1 MPRRFPTRIASLP
14 YDRHALVCYVRDRDL
29 LRSPALIIE
38 PKIRGFICTTAHPV
52 GCATNVQRQIDHVV
66 VKGAIPSGRK
76 RVLVL
81 GCSTGY
87 GLASRIV
94 NTFGS
99 AADTVGVSFERPP
112 AENKTA
118 SAGWYNNRAF
128 EQRAAAAGRKAV
140 TIEGDAFSDAI
151 KAEAIEAIKANLGQV
166 DLIVYSVAS
175 PVRTDPVD
183 GITYR
188 SAIKPYGTSVTSK
201 TLNTG
206 TGEVSEI
213 SVEPATE
220 EEAASTVKVM
230 GGEDWELWIKAL
242 SDAGVLADGFQS
254 LNYTYLGSELTW
266 PIYHKGTLGK
276 AKADL
281 DRAAAAIRAQF
292 GEQAAHV
299 VALKAVVTQA
309 SSAIPVVPLYGTL
322 LIKVEDEMGLGEGPI
337 QQIDRLFRVKLQG
350 EPALDEAA
358 RIRVDDWELSDTMQA
373 ELKKRWVLL
382 NTENLSALA
391 DLPKYREEFLRLFGF
406 GLGGVDYSAD
416 VDPQVVPAT

>member
-1 MPRRFPTRIASLP
+1 M
-14 YDRHALVCYVRDRDL
+14 
-29 LRSPALIIE
+29 IIE

-66 VKGAIPSGRK
+66 VKGPIPSDRK

-99 AADTVGVSFERPP
+99 DADTVGVSFERPP
-112 AENKTA
+112 AEGKTA

-128 EQRAAAAGRKAV
+128 ENRARAAGRIAV
-140 TIEGDAFSDAI
+140 TVEGDAFSDAI
-151 KAEAIEAIKANLGQV
+151 KAETIEAIKANLGQV

-175 PVRTDPVD
+175 PVRTDPKD
-183 GITYR
+183 GVTYR
-188 SAIKPYGTSVTSK
+188 SAIKPYGGPVTSK

-220 EEAASTVKVM
+220 EEVAATVKVM
-230 GGEDWELWIKAL
+230 GGEDWELWIAAL
-242 SDAGVLADGFQS
+242 AEAGVLADGFQS

-281 DRAAAAIRAQF
+281 DRAAAAIRAAAWRPGRPCRGPQ
-292 GEQAAHV
+292 GRRHPGQLRHSRRAALWHAADQGRWTKWAWRRHHRADRPPVPRQAPGPTSRSTTTPAS
-299 VALKAVVTQA
+299 ASTIGNCPTPSRPNSRSAGPPSPPKPCPPSPTCRNTARNSSS
-309 SSAIPVVPLYGTL
+309 SSAS
-322 LIKVEDEMGLGEGPI
+322 
-337 QQIDRLFRVKLQG
+337 
-350 EPALDEAA
+350 ASAA
-358 RIRVDDWELSDTMQA
+358 STTAQ
-373 ELKKRWVLL
+373 
-382 NTENLSALA
+382 
-391 DLPKYREEFLRLFGF
+391 
-406 GLGGVDYSAD
+406 D
-416 VDPQVVPAT
+416 VDPQVVN

>member
-1 MPRRFPTRIASLP
+1 M
-14 YDRHALVCYVRDRDL
+14 
-29 LRSPALIIE
+29 IIE
-38 PKIRGFICTTAHPV
+38 PKIRGFICTTAHPT

-66 VKGAIPSGRK
+66 IKGPIPSDRK

-94 NTFGS
+94 TTFGGG
-99 AADTVGVSFERPP
+99 ADTIGVSFEKAP
-112 AENKTA
+112 AENKTGT
-118 SAGWYNNRAF
+118 AGWYNNRAF
-128 EQRAAAAGRKAV
+128 ENRARAAGAKAV
-140 TIEGDAFSDAI
+140 TIEGDAFSDAV
-151 KAEAIEAIKANLGQV
+151 KAETVEAIKSTLGQV
-166 DLIVYSVAS
+166 DLVVYSLAS
-175 PVRTDPVD
+175 PVRTDPKD
-183 GITYR
+183 GVTYR
-188 SAIKPYGTSVTSK
+188 SAIKPYGGAVTSK

-220 EEAASTVKVM
+220 EEAKATVKVM

-242 SDAGVLADGFQS
+242 SEAGVLADDFTT

-276 AKADL
+276 AKGDL
-281 DRAAAAIRAQF
+281 DRAAAAIRAAH
-292 GEQAAHV
+292 GDNSAHV

-337 QQIDRLFRVKLQG
+337 QQIDRLFRDKLQG
-350 EPALDEAA
+350 VIVLDDES
-358 RIRVDDWELSDTMQA
+358 RVRVDDWELSNAMQA
-373 ELKKRWVLL
+373 ELKRRWAVL
-382 NTENLSALA
+382 NTENLADLA
-391 DLPKYREEFLRLFGF
+391 DLPKYREEFLKLFGF
-406 GLGGVDYSAD
+406 SVGGVDYSKD
-416 VDPQVVPAT
+416 VDPRVVE

>member
-1 MPRRFPTRIASLP
+1 
-14 YDRHALVCYVRDRDL
+14 V
-29 LRSPALIIE
+29 IIE

-66 VKGAIPSGRK
+66 VKGPIPSERK

-99 AADTVGVSFERPP
+99 GADTVGVSFEKEP
-112 AENKTA
+112 AETKTA

-128 EQRAAAAGRKAV
+128 EKRAEAAGRIAV
-140 TIEGDAFSDAI
+140 TVEGDAFSDAI
-151 KAEAIEAIKANLGQV
+151 KAETIEKIREHLGQI
-166 DLIVYSVAS
+166 DLIVYSLAS
-175 PVRTDPVD
+175 PVRTDPKTGTV
-183 GITYR
+183 YR
-188 SAIKPYGTSVTSK
+188 SAIKPMNTPVTSK

-213 SVEPATE
+213 EVQPATD
-220 EEAASTVKVM
+220 EEAEATVKVM
-230 GGEDWELWIKAL
+230 GGEDWELWIAAL
-242 SDAGVLADGFQS
+242 AEAGVLADGFMT

-266 PIYHKGTLGK
+266 PIYHKGTLGR

-281 DRAAAAIRAQF
+281 DRAAGAIRAQF
-292 GEQAAHV
+292 GEHAAHV

-322 LIKVEDEMGLGEGPI
+322 LLKVMDEMGIGEGCI
-337 QQIDRLFRVKLQG
+337 EQIDRLFREKLQA
-350 EPALDEAA
+350 PVVLDDES
-358 RIRVDDWELSDTMQA
+358 RVRVDDWELSKTVQDEMTR
-373 ELKKRWVLL
+373 RWNLL
-382 NTENLSALA
+382 TTETLESLA
-391 DLPKYREEFLRLFGF
+391 DLGKYREEFLKLFGF

-416 VDPQVVPAT
+416 LDPRTIG

>member
-1 MPRRFPTRIASLP
+1 M
-14 YDRHALVCYVRDRDL
+14 
-29 LRSPALIIE
+29 IIE

-66 VKGAIPSGRK
+66 VKGEIPSPRR

-94 NTFGS
+94 TTFGS
-99 AADTVGVSFERPP
+99 SADTIGVSFERPP
-112 AENKTA
+112 AEGKTA

-128 EQRAAAAGRKAV
+128 EQRAKAAGRTAI

-151 KAEAIEAIKANLGQV
+151 KAETVEAIRQNLGQV
-166 DLIVYSVAS
+166 DLIVYSLAS
-175 PVRTDPVD
+175 PVRTDPKD
-183 GITYR
+183 GVTYR
-188 SAIKPYGTSVTSK
+188 SVIKPYGASVTSK

-220 EEAASTVKVM
+220 EEAAATVKVM
-230 GGEDWELWIKAL
+230 GGEDWELWINAL
-242 SDAGVLADGFQS
+242 SQAGVLADGFQS

-281 DRAAAAIRAQF
+281 DRAAAAIRATH
-292 GEQAAHV
+292 GEHAAHV

-337 QQIDRLFRVKLQG
+337 QQIDRLFRDKLQG
-350 EPALDEAA
+350 QLAVDDAG
-358 RIRVDDWELSDTMQA
+358 RIRVDDWELSETMQK
-373 ELKKRWVLL
+373 ELARRWAVL

-391 DLPKYREEFLRLFGF
+391 DLPKYRQEFLKLFGF
-406 GLGGVDYSAD
+406 GLGGVDYGAD
-416 VDPQVVPAT
+416 VDPMTVPAA

>member
-1 MPRRFPTRIASLP
+1 M
-14 YDRHALVCYVRDRDL
+14 
-29 LRSPALIIE
+29 IIE

-66 VKGAIPSGRK
+66 VKGAIPSKFK

-99 AADTVGVSFERPP
+99 DADTVGVSFERPP
-112 AENKTA
+112 AEGKTA

-128 EQRAAAAGRKAV
+128 EYRAQAAGRVAV

-151 KAEAIEAIKANLGQV
+151 KAEAIEAIRSNLGQV
-166 DLIVYSVAS
+166 DLVVYSLAS
-175 PVRTDPVD
+175 PVRTDPKD
-183 GITYR
+183 GVTYR

-213 SVEPATE
+213 SVEPASE
-220 EEAASTVKVM
+220 EEAAATVKVM
-230 GGEDWELWIKAL
+230 GGEDWELWIAAL
-242 SDAGVLADGFQS
+242 SEAGVLADGFQS

-276 AKADL
+276 AKGDL
-281 DRAAAAIRAQF
+281 DRAAAAIRAGH

-337 QQIDRLFRVKLQG
+337 QQIDRLFRDKLQG
-350 EPALDEAA
+350 APVLDDAA
-358 RIRVDDWELSDTMQA
+358 RVRVDDWELSETMQK
-373 ELKKRWVLL
+373 ELARRWAIL
-382 NTENLSALA
+382 NTENLSELA
-391 DLPKYREEFLRLFGF
+391 DLPKYRQEFLKLFGF

-416 VDPQVVPAT
+416 VDPQVVPAK

>member
-1 MPRRFPTRIASLP
+1 M
-14 YDRHALVCYVRDRDL
+14 
-29 LRSPALIIE
+29 IIE

-66 VKGAIPSGRK
+66 IKGAIPSPRK

-94 NTFGS
+94 TTFGS
-99 AADTVGVSFERPP
+99 DADTVGVSFERAPTP
-112 AENKTA
+112 DKTA

-128 EQRAAAAGRKAV
+128 EYRAKAAGRVAV

-151 KAEAIEAIKANLGQV
+151 KAEAIEAIRSHLGQV
-166 DLIVYSVAS
+166 DLVVYSVAS
-175 PVRTDPVD
+175 PVRTDPKD
-183 GITYR
+183 GVSYR
-188 SAIKPYGTSVTSK
+188 SAIKPYGAPVTSK

-213 SVEPATE
+213 SVEPASE
-220 EEAASTVKVM
+220 EEAAATVKVM
-230 GGEDWELWIKAL
+230 GGEDWELWIAAL

-281 DRAAAAIRAQF
+281 DRAAAAIRAKH
-292 GEQAAHV
+292 GEHAAHV

-337 QQIDRLFRVKLQG
+337 QQIDRLFRDKLQG
-350 EPALDEAA
+350 EPALDEAG
-358 RIRVDDWELSDTMQA
+358 RIRVDDWELSPTMQK
-373 ELKKRWVLL
+373 ELARRWAMLD
-382 NTENLSALA
+382 TENLAKLA
-391 DLPKYREEFLRLFGF
+391 DLPKYRQEFLKLFGF
-406 GLGGVDYSAD
+406 GLGGVDYGAD
-416 VDPQVVPAT
+416 VDPQVVPAK

>member
-1 MPRRFPTRIASLP
+1 M
-14 YDRHALVCYVRDRDL
+14 
-29 LRSPALIIE
+29 IIE

-52 GCATNVQRQIDHVV
+52 GCATNVQRQIDHVTI
-66 VKGAIPSGRK
+66 KGAIPSDRK

-94 NTFGS
+94 TTFGS
-99 AADTVGVSFERPP
+99 NADTVGVSFEREPGETKP
-112 AENKTA
+112 A

-128 EQRAAAAGRKAV
+128 ENRAGAAGRKAV
-140 TIEGDAFSDAI
+140 TIEGDAFSDAV
-151 KAEAIEAIKANLGQV
+151 KAETIEAIKANLGQV
-166 DLIVYSVAS
+166 DLIVYSLAS
-175 PVRTDPVD
+175 PVRTDPSD
-183 GITYR
+183 GVTYR
-188 SAIKPYGTSVTSK
+188 SVIKPYGSAITSK

-220 EEAASTVKVM
+220 EEAQATVKVM

-242 SDAGVLADGFQS
+242 ADAGVLADGFLT

-281 DRAAAAIRAQF
+281 DRAAAAIRATH
-292 GEQAAHV
+292 GDKAANV

-322 LIKVEDEMGLGEGPI
+322 LIKVEDEMGLAEGPI
-337 QQIDRLFRVKLQG
+337 QQIDRLFRDKLQG
-350 EPALDEAA
+350 DVTLDDEN
-358 RIRVDDWELSDTMQA
+358 RIRVDDWELSETMQA
-373 ELKKRWVLL
+373 ELAKRWAALS
-382 NTENLSALA
+382 TETLPALA
-391 DLPKYREEFLRLFGF
+391 DLPKYREEFLKLFGF
-406 GLGGVDYSAD
+406 SVGGVDYSAD
-416 VDPQVVPAT
+416 VDPRVVD

>member
-1 MPRRFPTRIASLP
+1 M
-14 YDRHALVCYVRDRDL
+14 
-29 LRSPALIIE
+29 IIE

-66 VKGAIPSGRK
+66 IKGAIPSPRN

-94 NTFGS
+94 TTFGS
-99 AADTVGVSFERPP
+99 DADTVGVSFERAPTP
-112 AENKTA
+112 DKTA

-128 EQRAAAAGRKAV
+128 EYRAKAAGRVAV

-151 KAEAIEAIKANLGQV
+151 KAEAIEAIRSHLGQV
-166 DLIVYSVAS
+166 DLVVYSVAS
-175 PVRTDPVD
+175 PVRTDPKD
-183 GITYR
+183 GVSYR
-188 SAIKPYGTSVTSK
+188 SAIKPYGAPVTSK

-213 SVEPATE
+213 SVEPASE
-220 EEAASTVKVM
+220 EEAAATVKVM
-230 GGEDWELWIKAL
+230 GGEDWELWIAAL

-281 DRAAAAIRAQF
+281 DRAAAAIRAKH
-292 GEQAAHV
+292 GEHAAHV

-337 QQIDRLFRVKLQG
+337 QQIDRLFRDKLQG
-350 EPALDEAA
+350 ELHLDDAG
-358 RIRVDDWELSDTMQA
+358 RIRVDDWELSDTMQKELARRWAMLDTDNLA
-373 ELKKRWVLL
+373 E
-382 NTENLSALA
+382 LA
-391 DLPKYREEFLRLFGF
+391 DLPKYRQEFLKLFGF
-406 GLGGVDYSAD
+406 GLGGVDYGAD
-416 VDPQVVPAT
+416 VDPQVVPAK

>member
-1 MPRRFPTRIASLP
+1 M
-14 YDRHALVCYVRDRDL
+14 
-29 LRSPALIIE
+29 IIE

-66 VKGAIPSGRK
+66 VKGPIPSSRK

-99 AADTVGVSFERPP
+99 DADTVGVSFERPP
-112 AENKTA
+112 AENKPA

-128 EQRAAAAGRKAV
+128 ENRAKAAGRKAV
-140 TIEGDAFSDAI
+140 TIEGDAFSDAV
-151 KAEAIEAIKANLGQV
+151 KAEAIAAIKANLGQV
-166 DLIVYSVAS
+166 DLIVYSLAS
-175 PVRTDPVD
+175 PVRTDPKT
-183 GITYR
+183 GETFR
-188 SAIKPYGTSVTSK
+188 SAIKPYGSSVTSK
-201 TLNTG
+201 TLNTT

-220 EEAASTVKVM
+220 EEAAATVKVM
-230 GGEDWELWIKAL
+230 GGEDWELWIAAL
-242 SDAGVLADGFQS
+242 ADAGVLADGFLT

-276 AKADL
+276 AKGDL
-281 DRAAAAIRAQF
+281 DRAAAAIRARF
-292 GEQAAHV
+292 GDGAANV

-322 LIKVEDEMGLGEGPI
+322 LIKVEDEMGLSEGPI
-337 QQIDRLFRVKLQG
+337 QQIDRLFRDKLQG
-350 EPALDEAA
+350 TPAVDDEN
-358 RIRVDDWELSDTMQA
+358 RIRVDDWELSEPMQA
-373 ELKKRWVLL
+373 ELKKRWAALT
-382 NTENLSALA
+382 TESLPALA
-391 DLPKYREEFLRLFGF
+391 DLPKYRAEFLKLFGF

-416 VDPQVVPAT
+416 VDPQVVN

>member
-1 MPRRFPTRIASLP
+1 M
-14 YDRHALVCYVRDRDL
+14 
-29 LRSPALIIE
+29 IIE

-66 VKGAIPSGRK
+66 VKGPIPSRRQ

-94 NTFGS
+94 TTFGS
-99 AADTVGVSFERPP
+99 DADTVGVSFEREPGE
-112 AENKTA
+112 AKTA

-128 EQRAAAAGRKAV
+128 ELRAKAAGRLAV
-140 TIEGDAFSDAI
+140 TIEGDAFSDAV
-151 KAEAIEAIKANLGQV
+151 KAEAIEAIRANLGQV

-175 PVRTDPVD
+175 PVRTDPKD
-183 GITYR
+183 GVSYR
-188 SAIKPYGTSVTSK
+188 SSIKPYGMAVTSK

-220 EEAASTVKVM
+220 EEAAATVKVM
-230 GGEDWELWIKAL
+230 GGEDWELWIAAL
-242 SDAGVLADGFQS
+242 AEAGVLAEGFQS

-281 DRAAAAIRAQF
+281 DRAAAAIRAKH
-292 GEQAAHV
+292 GEHSAHV

-322 LIKVEDEMGLGEGPI
+322 LIKVEDEMGLSEGPI

-350 EPALDEAA
+350 DIALDEAA
-358 RIRVDDWELSDTMQA
+358 RVRVDDWELSETMQA
-373 ELKKRWVLL
+373 ELKKRWALL
-382 NTENLSALA
+382 DTENLAALA
-391 DLPKYREEFLRLFGF
+391 DLAKYRQEFLKLFGF

-416 VDPQVVPAT
+416 VDPQVVPAS

>member
-1 MPRRFPTRIASLP
+1 M
-14 YDRHALVCYVRDRDL
+14 
-29 LRSPALIIE
+29 IIE

-66 VKGAIPSGRK
+66 IKGAIPSPRK

-94 NTFGS
+94 TTFGS
-99 AADTVGVSFERPP
+99 DADTVGVSFERAPTP
-112 AENKTA
+112 DKTA

-128 EQRAAAAGRKAV
+128 EYRAKAAGRVAV

-151 KAEAIEAIKANLGQV
+151 KAEAIEAIRSHLGQV
-166 DLIVYSVAS
+166 DLVVYSVAS
-175 PVRTDPVD
+175 PVRTDPKD
-183 GITYR
+183 GVSYR
-188 SAIKPYGTSVTSK
+188 SAIKPYGAPVTSK

-213 SVEPATE
+213 SVEPASE
-220 EEAASTVKVM
+220 EEAAATVKVM
-230 GGEDWELWIKAL
+230 GGEDWELWIAAL

-281 DRAAAAIRAQF
+281 DRAAAAIRAKH
-292 GEQAAHV
+292 GEHAAHV

-337 QQIDRLFRVKLQG
+337 QQIDRLFRDKLQG
-350 EPALDEAA
+350 ELQLDDAG
-358 RIRVDDWELSDTMQA
+358 RIRVDDWELSPTMQK
-373 ELKKRWVLL
+373 ELARRWAMLD
-382 NTENLSALA
+382 TENLAELA
-391 DLPKYREEFLRLFGF
+391 DLPKYRQEFLKLFGF
-406 GLGGVDYSAD
+406 GLGGVDYGAD
-416 VDPQVVPAT
+416 VDPQVVPAK

>member
-1 MPRRFPTRIASLP
+1 M
-14 YDRHALVCYVRDRDL
+14 
-29 LRSPALIIE
+29 IIE
-38 PKIRGFICTTAHPV
+38 PKIRGFICTTAHPT

-66 VKGAIPSGRK
+66 IKGAIPSDRK

-94 NTFGS
+94 TTFGS
-99 AADTVGVSFERPP
+99 DADTIGVSFEREPGETKP
-112 AENKTA
+112 A

-128 EQRAAAAGRKAV
+128 ENRAGAAGRIAT
-140 TIEGDAFSDAI
+140 TIEGDAFSDAV
-151 KAEAIEAIKANLGQV
+151 KAETIRAIKNTLGQV
-166 DLIVYSVAS
+166 DLVVYSLAS
-175 PVRTDPVD
+175 PVRTDPKD
-183 GITYR
+183 GVTYR
-188 SAIKPYGTSVTSK
+188 SAIKPYGAQVTSK

-213 SVEPATE
+213 TVEPATE
-220 EEAASTVKVM
+220 EEAAATVKVM
-230 GGEDWELWIKAL
+230 GGEDWELWIAAL
-242 SDAGVLADGFQS
+242 AEAGVLADGFQS

-281 DRAAAAIRAQF
+281 DRAAAAIRAAH
-292 GEQAAHV
+292 GENAAHV

-337 QQIDRLFRVKLQG
+337 HQIDRLFRDKLQG
-350 EPALDEAA
+350 NLALDDEN
-358 RIRVDDWELSDTMQA
+358 RIRVDDWELSAPMQA
-373 ELKKRWVLL
+373 ELARRWAELT
-382 NTENLSALA
+382 TESLPALA
-391 DLPKYREEFLRLFGF
+391 DLPKYREEFMKLFGF
-406 GLGGVDYSAD
+406 GVGGVDYSKD
-416 VDPQVVPAT
+416 VDPRVVE

>member
-1 MPRRFPTRIASLP
+1 M
-14 YDRHALVCYVRDRDL
+14 
-29 LRSPALIIE
+29 IIE
-38 PKIRGFICTTAHPV
+38 PKIRGFICTTAHPT

-66 VKGAIPSGRK
+66 VKGPIPSARK

-99 AADTVGVSFERPP
+99 DADTVGVSFERPP
-112 AENKTA
+112 AESKTA

-128 EQRAAAAGRKAV
+128 ENRARAAGRKAV

-151 KAEAIEAIKANLGQV
+151 KAETVEAIRANLGQV

-175 PVRTDPVD
+175 PVRTDPKD
-183 GITYR
+183 GVTYR
-188 SAIKPYGTSVTSK
+188 SAIKPYGGQVTSK
-201 TLNTG
+201 TLNTA

-213 SVEPATE
+213 TVEPASE
-220 EEAASTVKVM
+220 EEAQATVKVM

-242 SDAGVLADGFQS
+242 SEAGVLADGFRS

-266 PIYHKGTLGK
+266 PIYHKGTLGR

-281 DRAAAAIRAQF
+281 DRAAAAIRADH
-292 GEQAAHV
+292 GAQAANV

-309 SSAIPVVPLYGTL
+309 SAAIPVVPLYGTL
-322 LIKVEDEMGLGEGPI
+322 LIKVMDEMGLGEGTI
-337 QQIDRLFRVKLQG
+337 EQIDRLFRVKMQG
-350 EPALDEAA
+350 EVALDEDS
-358 RIRVDDWELSDTMQA
+358 RVRVDDWELSDTVQA
-373 ELKKRWVLL
+373 ELKKRWAMLT
-382 NTENLSALA
+382 TENLPVLA
-391 DLPKYREEFLRLFGF
+391 DLPKHREEFLKLFGF
-406 GLGGVDYSAD
+406 AIGGVDYSAD
-416 VDPQVVPAT
+416 VDPQIVN

>member
-1 MPRRFPTRIASLP
+1 M
-14 YDRHALVCYVRDRDL
+14 
-29 LRSPALIIE
+29 IIE

-66 VKGAIPSGRK
+66 VKGPIPTGPR

-94 NTFGS
+94 TTFGS
-99 AADTVGVSFERPP
+99 NADTVGVSFEREPGE
-112 AENKTA
+112 AKTA

-128 EQRAAAAGRKAV
+128 EQRAKAAGRVAV
-140 TIEGDAFSDAI
+140 TIEGDAFSDAV
-151 KAEAIEAIKANLGQV
+151 KAEAIEAIRANLGQV

-175 PVRTDPVD
+175 PVRTDPKD
-183 GITYR
+183 GVTYR
-188 SAIKPYGTSVTSK
+188 SAIKPYGAAVTSK

-220 EEAASTVKVM
+220 EEAAATVKVM
-230 GGEDWELWIKAL
+230 GGEDWELWIAAL
-242 SDAGVLADGFQS
+242 AEAGVLAEGFQT
-254 LNYTYLGSELTW
+254 LNYTYLGSKLTW

-281 DRAAAAIRAQF
+281 DRAAAAIRATH
-292 GEQAAHV
+292 GDNAAHV

-337 QQIDRLFRVKLQG
+337 QQIDRLFRDKLAG
-350 EPALDEAA
+350 DLALDEEN

-373 ELKKRWVLL
+373 ELAKRWAALT
-382 NTENLSALA
+382 TESLADLA
-391 DLPKYREEFLRLFGF
+391 DLPKYREEFLKLFGF
-406 GLGGVDYSAD
+406 GLGGVDYAAD
-416 VDPQVVPAT
+416 VDPREV